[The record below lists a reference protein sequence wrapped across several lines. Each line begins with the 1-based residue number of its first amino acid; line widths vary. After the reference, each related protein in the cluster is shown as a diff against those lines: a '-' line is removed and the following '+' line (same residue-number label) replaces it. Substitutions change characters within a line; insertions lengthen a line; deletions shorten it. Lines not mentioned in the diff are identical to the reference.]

1 MTEREFL
8 QIHRNNMELTS
19 LQAKYDKIVGGSLIL
34 GKEISGMPYVG
45 RVFDAS
51 MSKTEERMDIET
63 QYSGLYY
70 QNQLLINKAR
80 DYIAELPDMT
90 LRMIL
95 TLKYINGM
103 MTYDVAAAIGI
114 SEKMCQRILKVH
126 FSNVF

>member
-1 MTEREFL
+1 MTEQELL
-8 QIHRNNMELTS
+8 QIHKNNMELTS
-19 LQAKYDKIVGGSLIL
+19 LQTEYDRIVGGSLIL

-45 RVFDAS
+45 RVFDTS
-51 MSKTEERMDIET
+51 MSRTEERIDIEM
-63 QYSGLYY
+63 QYRALYH
-70 QNQLLINKAR
+70 QNQLLIKKAR
-80 DYIAELPDMT
+80 DHIAQLPDMT

-126 FSNVF
+126 FANVF

>member
-1 MTEREFL
+1 MTEQELL
-8 QIHRNNMELTS
+8 QIHKNNMELAS
-19 LQAKYDKIVGGSLIL
+19 LQAEYDRIVGGSLIL

-45 RVFDAS
+45 RVFDTS
-51 MSKTEERMDIET
+51 MSKTEERVDIEM
-63 QYSGLYY
+63 QYKELYY
-70 QNQLLINKAR
+70 RNQLLIKKAR
-80 DYIAELPDMT
+80 DYIAQLPDMT